1 MKNWLRRKLRRFLE
15 DDSMAIESGMVK
27 AARSEDYEE
36 DQLRF
41 TLSPAIGGRILRVT
55 RTTQHKHSNSLG
67 SSSMES
73 ATYVIPSGE
82 DVGERVS
89 KILNLELLK

>member
-15 DDSMAIESGMVK
+15 DDSMAIEGNMVK
-27 AARSEDYEE
+27 SAREDYEE

-67 SSSMES
+67 SSSMET